1 MDGGAQLRLLG
12 DVNSLV
18 SSTQKL
24 VGLCFSNEEMLQAD
38 RHCQDASEA
47 VGRVLGLLS
56 GPGSSQRLVSEPW
69 QPSMCLLRVRQF
81 VFLKAGTREELHFPI
96 KRARCRCLGLVKG
109 ECLAEV
115 KDLTGADIPRK
126 SKHKSC

>member
-96 KRARCRCLGLVKG
+96 KRAQMQMFRPSERGMPGRGQGL
-109 ECLAEV
+109 
-115 KDLTGADIPRK
+115 DWR
-126 SKHKSC
+126 